1 MRIDTL
7 GGLAAL
13 VMLGAGC
20 GGGTATDHGV
30 AVSNGSAANV
40 SMLVAASAASGA
52 PAATARR
59 PEDARAETEIRDLV
73 DRVWGQYA
81 APAGV
86 TEPMV
91 FETVMTPAL
100 VTALETQEDP
110 EAGLGFDPF
119 CACQDYDRSR
129 HAIRTVA
136 IKGGHAQVAMDF
148 WTFATDPAP
157 RRFTIQLAPTPA
169 GWRIDDIVTPEG
181 GLRRER

>member
-30 AVSNGSAANV
+30 AVGNGSAANV
-40 SMLVAASAASGA
+40 SMLIAAGGA
-52 PAATARR
+52 TGTARS
-59 PEDARAETEIRDLV
+59 PADARAETEIRELV
-73 DRVWGQYA
+73 DQVWGQYA

-86 TEPMV
+86 TEPMT

-100 VTALETQEDP
+100 VAALEAQEDP

-129 HAIRTVA
+129 HAIRSVA
-136 IKGGHAQVAMDF
+136 VKGQRAQVAMDF

-169 GWRIDDIVTPEG
+169 GWRIDDIVTPDG